1 MDTDDAVVF
10 EFEMLELD
18 DGESDGAGSERGAS
32 GEDTESRVASES
44 WRSDGGLPAVA
55 EIVVEDEAE
64 PEV

>member
-1 MDTDDAVVF
+1 
-10 EFEMLELD
+10 MLELD
-18 DGESDGAGSERGAS
+18 DGESDGAGAERGAS